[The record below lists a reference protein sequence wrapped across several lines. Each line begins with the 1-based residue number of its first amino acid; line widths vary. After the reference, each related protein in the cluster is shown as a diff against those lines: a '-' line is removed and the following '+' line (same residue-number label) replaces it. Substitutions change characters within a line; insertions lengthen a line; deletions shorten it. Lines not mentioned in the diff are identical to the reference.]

1 MGSHGLGTLHV
12 LAHGVGSRGELPL
25 RLAQFTWAATA
36 ALVISF
42 VGLGALWQEP
52 RLARAADGRDLAWT
66 RGLLRVAEPLAR
78 VASLALFVLVLAAGI
93 FGVDNPG
100 SNVSPVAIYVVM
112 WVVLQGLVCLMGD
125 LWRVLSPFDT
135 MAWAIERF
143 VG

>member
-1 MGSHGLGTLHV
+1 
-12 LAHGVGSRGELPL
+12 
-25 RLAQFTWAATA
+25 
-36 ALVISF
+36 
-42 VGLGALWQEP
+42 
-52 RLARAADGRDLAWT
+52 
-66 RGLLRVAEPLAR
+66 VAEPLAR